1 MRPKLNLAPYRALH
15 RRGRPR
21 LGFEFPGSHSPVQY
35 KDFLKKSALN
45 QHDPHP
51 GVML

>member
-15 RRGRPR
+15 RRDRPR
-21 LGFEFPGSHSPVQY
+21 LGFEFPGSHSSVQD
-35 KDFLKKSALN
+35 KGFLKKSALN
-45 QHDPHP
+45 QHDPRM